1 MLHLSGVFVVIEKGL
16 RLPSSLFKD
25 VCSVTDISNIDVN
38 NHIHEYLMSRDER
51 NLTIKNCL
59 DLINLFY
66 LKHAEHKADID
77 FSYTH
82 SGLSTHNSMLE
93 AYLINI
99 MSVQSYTEL
108 DCKTINVI
116 FSTRTFG
123 CGKSFVSVIDI
134 SICEKLVCLIV
145 IPGCTRN
152 ICIMMLTVMR
162 CNGNHVQP
170 FKLAGAFEAV
180 ISLFTSEIEYPRVDN
195 RSILCVVLQVL
206 ICFSCNYE
214 NIVLLGELGLLSIV
228 DRIDTSLEDETS
240 NSADILLRR
249 LSYSV
254 KNRNQLRAL
263 RIL

>member
-1 MLHLSGVFVVIEKGL
+1 VVIEQGL
-16 RLPSSLFKD
+16 RVPSSFFKD

-38 NHIHEYLMSRDER
+38 NHIYEYLMSRDER
-51 NLTIKNCL
+51 YLAIKNCL

-66 LKHAEHKADID
+66 LNHADAEHDIN
-77 FSYTH
+77 FPYGH

-99 MSVQSYTEL
+99 MSAQCYSEL
-108 DCKTINVI
+108 DCKTINAI
-116 FSTRTFG
+116 FSTRTFC
-123 CGKSFVSVIDI
+123 CGKSFETVIDI

-145 IPGCTRN
+145 IPGCTSN
-152 ICIMMLTVMR
+152 ICIMMLTLMS
-162 CNGNHVQP
+162 CNGNHVQQ

-180 ISLFTSEIEYPRVDN
+180 ISLFTSEIKFPRVDN
-195 RSILCVVLQVL
+195 RKILCVVLRVL

-214 NIVLLGELGLLSIV
+214 NIVLLGELGLLPIV
-228 DRIDTSLEDETS
+228 SRIDTSVEDETS
-240 NSADILLRR
+240 DSANMLLRR

-254 KNRNQLRAL
+254 KNRNQLKAL